1 MYYKTV
7 LYYKSIKSER
17 RNVEI
22 GKGIFRLFLK
32 LECKLVEE
40 FIIKLIKMLET
51 SILMFDASEV
61 EPSCVS
67 SINKFLV

>member
-17 RNVEI
+17 RNV